1 MHINKNRN
9 FYNQI
14 YYDELAKI
22 IVKHISFESQKLNVA
37 NNQIR
42 VLDVGCGFGEI
53 LKELNKYKFKTLGID
68 INQECLNSSRKFSD
82 VKLLSVYDLDE
93 ITEKFD
99 YVVCSHVLEH
109 CDNPIHAIKNL
120 LKVSKKKVII
130 AVPNL
135 ARLANFGIRNPRIIN
150 DEHNFGWDC
159 HHLKTLLVK
168 KFNIDKIKFIQDG
181 VTIPFLRNR
190 FFYNF
195 LVKSIE
201 YKILPKIMPF
211 QSNSLIIEIDKNE
224 K

>member
-22 IVKHISFESQKLNVA
+22 IVEHISINSQKLNIA
-37 NNQIR
+37 SNQIS
-42 VLDVGCGFGEI
+42 VLDVGCGYGEI

-68 INQECLNSSRKFSD
+68 INEECLNTSRKFSD
-82 VKLLSVYDLDE
+82 VKFLSVYDLDE
-93 ITEKFD
+93 TTEKFD
-99 YVVCSHVLEH
+99 YVICSHVLEH

-120 LKVSKKKVII
+120 LEVSKKKVII

-135 ARLANFGIRNPRIIN
+135 ARLANFGIRKPRIIN

-168 KFNIDKIKFIQDG
+168 KFNINKINFIQDG
-181 VTIPFLRNR
+181 VTIPFLRNK

-195 LVKSIE
+195 LVKMIE
-201 YKILPKIMPF
+201 YKILPKIIPF